1 LRRLAVLNQI
11 VAVTAL
17 NLKGIRQRLVASSV
31 IVAGIASVVGVLV
44 SVLTMAG
51 SLSGTLLAAGHAER
65 AIVLRAGANAEIAST
80 LPVDAAAT
88 IASAPGVARAASG
101 DPAATA
107 DILVPVNF
115 TRRSDGSVAPLSV
128 RGVSDLHGVRPEVE
142 LVEGRL
148 FEPGLRELI
157 VGRNAQRAF
166 AGLELGDRVALRDSE
181 WTVVGVYRSG
191 DVAESGMIT
200 DAATLQSAYKRAVVN
215 SVTVRLESAGSFDA
229 FETALTTNP
238 SLSVDVF
245 REPEYFALQAEDLS
259 ALFFFVTYIVTGIMA
274 AGALVGAINTMYS
287 AVSTRRLEI
296 ATLRAIGF
304 GASGVVVSVLAEA
317 VLLALLGACAGAAV
331 SWLLFSGDTISL
343 GGGQGS
349 LVTELAITPATL
361 VTGVVWAVTAGF
373 LGGLFPALR
382 AARLPVATALRAT

>member
-1 LRRLAVLNQI
+1 MLKQI

-17 NLKGIRQRLVASSV
+17 NVRGIKQRLVASSV
-31 IVAGIASVVGVLV
+31 IVVGIMSVVGVLV

-65 AIVLRAGANAEIAST
+65 AIVLRAGANAEGAST
-80 LPVDAAAT
+80 LSVDAAAT
-88 IASAPGVARAASG
+88 IAGAPGVARAANG

-107 DILVPVNF
+107 DILVPANF
-115 TRRSDGSVAPLSV
+115 TRRSDGSIAALSV
-128 RGVSDLHGVRPEVE
+128 RGVSDLHGVRPEIE

-148 FEPGLRELI
+148 FSAGLRELI

-166 AGLELGDRVALRDSE
+166 GGIEIGDRVALRDSE
-181 WTVVGVYRSG
+181 WTIVGVYRSG
-191 DVAESGMIT
+191 DVAESGMLT
-200 DAATLQSAYKRAVVN
+200 DAATLQSAYQRAVFN
-215 SVTVRLESAGSFDA
+215 SVTVRLESADSFDA
-229 FETALTTNP
+229 FKTALTTNP

-245 REPEYFALQAEDLS
+245 REPDYFAQQTEDLS
-259 ALFFFVTYIVTGIMA
+259 GLFFFVTYIVTGIMA

-304 GASGVVVSVLAEA
+304 GASGVIVSVLAEA
-317 VLLALLGACAGAAV
+317 VLLALLGACAGATI

-349 LVTELAITPATL
+349 LVTELTITPATL

>member
-1 LRRLAVLNQI
+1 MLRQVA
-11 VAVTAL
+11 AVTAL
-17 NLKGIRQRLVASSV
+17 NLRGISQRLVASSV
-31 IVAGIASVVGVLV
+31 IVIGIMCVVGVLV

-51 SLSGTLLAAGHAER
+51 SLSDTLLSAGRAER
-65 AIVLRAGANAEIAST
+65 AIVLRAGASSEVAST
-80 LPVDAAAT
+80 LPVDAVAT
-88 IASAPGVARAASG
+88 ITGAPGVARTASG
-101 DPAATA
+101 DAAATA
-107 DILVPVNF
+107 DMLVSVNF
-115 TRRSDGSVAPLSV
+115 NRISNGSLAPLVV
-128 RGVSDLHGVRPEVE
+128 RGVSELHGVRPEIE

-148 FEPGLRELI
+148 FSPGLREVI

-166 AGLELGDRVALRDSE
+166 AGLEIGDSVALRDSD

-191 DVAESGMIT
+191 DATESGMFT
-200 DAATLQSAYKRAVVN
+200 DAATLLSAYQRAVVN
-215 SVTVRLESAGSFDA
+215 SVTVRLSSPESFDV
-229 FETALTTNP
+229 FKTALTTNP
-238 SLSVDVF
+238 SLSVEVF
-245 REPEYFALQAEDLS
+245 REPDYFALQAEDLS
-259 ALFFFVTYIVTGIMA
+259 GLFFFVTYVVSGIMA

-287 AVSTRRLEI
+287 AVSTRQLEI

-317 VLLALLGACAGAAV
+317 VLLALLGACAGAAI

-361 VTGVVWAVTAGF
+361 VTGVVWAAAAGL
-373 LGGLFPALR
+373 LGGLLPALR

>member
-1 LRRLAVLNQI
+1 MLKQI
-11 VAVTAL
+11 AAITAF
-17 NLKGIRQRLVASSV
+17 NIRGISQRLVASSV
-31 IVAGIASVVGVLV
+31 IVVGIMCVVGVLV

-51 SLSGTLLAAGHAER
+51 SLSDTLLSAGRAER
-65 AIVLRAGANAEIAST
+65 AIVLRAGANAEGAST
-80 LPVDAAAT
+80 LSVDAAAT
-88 IASAPGVARAASG
+88 IANTPGIARTASG
-101 DPAATA
+101 NAAATA
-107 DILVPVNF
+107 DMLVSANF
-115 TRRSDGSVAPLSV
+115 NRRSNGSLAPLVV
-128 RGVSDLHGVRPEVE
+128 RGVSELHGVRPEIQ

-148 FEPGLRELI
+148 FSPGLREVI
-157 VGRNAQRAF
+157 VGRNAQREF
-166 AGLELGDRVALRDSE
+166 AGLEIGDRLALRDSE

-191 DVAESGMIT
+191 DVAESGMFT
-200 DAATLQSAYKRAVVN
+200 DAATLLSAYQRAVVN
-215 SVTVRLESAGSFDA
+215 SVTVRLQSPDSFDT
-229 FETALTTNP
+229 FKTALTTNP

-245 REPEYFALQAEDLS
+245 REPEYFAQQTEDLS
-259 ALFFFVTYIVTGIMA
+259 ALFFFITYIVTGIMA

-287 AVSTRRLEI
+287 AVSARSLEI

-317 VLLALLGACAGAAV
+317 VLLALLGGCLGAAI

-361 VTGVVWAVTAGF
+361 VTGVVWAATAGF
-373 LGGLFPALR
+373 LGGLFPAVR

>member
-1 LRRLAVLNQI
+1 MLKQI

-17 NLKGIRQRLVASSV
+17 NVRGIKQRLVGSSV
-31 IVAGIASVVGVLV
+31 IVVGIMSVVGVLV

-65 AIVLRAGANAEIAST
+65 AIVLRAGANAEGAST
-80 LPVDAAAT
+80 LSVDAAAT
-88 IASAPGVARAASG
+88 IAGAPGVARAANG

-107 DILVPVNF
+107 DILVPANF
-115 TRRSDGSVAPLSV
+115 TRRSDGSIAALSV
-128 RGVSDLHGVRPEVE
+128 RGVSDLHGVRPEIE

-148 FEPGLRELI
+148 FSAGLRELI

-166 AGLELGDRVALRDSE
+166 GGIEIGDRVALRDSE
-181 WTVVGVYRSG
+181 WTIVGVYRSG
-191 DVAESGMIT
+191 DVAESGMLT
-200 DAATLQSAYKRAVVN
+200 DAATLQSAYQRAVFN
-215 SVTVRLESAGSFDA
+215 SVTVRLESADSFDA
-229 FETALTTNP
+229 FKTALTTNP

-245 REPEYFALQAEDLS
+245 REPDYFAQQTEDLS
-259 ALFFFVTYIVTGIMA
+259 GLFFFVTYIVTGIMA

-304 GASGVVVSVLAEA
+304 GASGVIVSVLAEA
-317 VLLALLGACAGAAV
+317 VLLALLGACAGATI

-349 LVTELAITPATL
+349 LVTELTITPATL